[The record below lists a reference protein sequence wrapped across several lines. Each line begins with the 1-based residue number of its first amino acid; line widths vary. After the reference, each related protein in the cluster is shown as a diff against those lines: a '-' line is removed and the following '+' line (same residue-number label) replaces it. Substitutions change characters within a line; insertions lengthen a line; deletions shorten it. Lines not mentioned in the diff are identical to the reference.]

1 MVEVIARVPVP
12 KLDRVIPFLTTTG
25 INEGE
30 TADYGI
36 CPCLWKALPEE
47 GIILLKVRHS
57 ATTASLLATIV
68 VPTSPVRS
76 TVVTEGSTM
85 GTIKVPIVD
94 NHNTQ
99 ATAGDVVPTGETTE
113 HLVYYNK
120 CSGVF
125 RLLGVTT
132 TATAPAQTAEAQE
145 AKSVAKTAKQS

>member
-1 MVEVIARVPVP
+1 MIEVIARVPVP

-36 CPCLWKALPEE
+36 SPCLWKALPEE

-57 ATTASLLATIV
+57 ATTATLPATIV

-76 TVVTEGSTM
+76 TVVTEGAAM
-85 GTIKVPIVD
+85 GTIKVPVVD
-94 NHNTQ
+94 NHNIQ
-99 ATAGDVVPTGETTE
+99 ATAGDVVPAGETTE
-113 HLVYYNK
+113 HIVYYNK

-125 RLLGVTT
+125 RLLGVT
-132 TATAPAQTAEAQE
+132 ATGAAPSQTADAQE
-145 AKSVAKTAKQS
+145 AKSVAKAAKQN

>member
-25 INEGE
+25 INESE

-36 CPCLWKALPEE
+36 SPCLWKALPDE

-57 ATTASLLATIV
+57 ATTATLPATIV

-76 TVVTEGSTM
+76 TVVTEGSVM
-85 GTIKVPIVD
+85 GTIKVPVVD

-99 ATAGDVVPTGETTE
+99 ATAGDVVPGETTE

-125 RLLGVTT
+125 RLLGVT
-132 TATAPAQTAEAQE
+132 AAVAAPAETAEAQE
-145 AKSVAKTAKQS
+145 TKSVAKSAKQS